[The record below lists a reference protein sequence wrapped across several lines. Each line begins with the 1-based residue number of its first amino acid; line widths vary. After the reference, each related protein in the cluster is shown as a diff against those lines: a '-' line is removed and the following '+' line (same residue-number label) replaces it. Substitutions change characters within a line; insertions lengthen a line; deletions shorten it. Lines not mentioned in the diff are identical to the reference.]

1 MASCQTERWAGTSPY
16 VKLVV
21 TENSSTST
29 ATVSKLDWAVYYI
42 SEYPAVASSRQY
54 TVKINGTVPKNG
66 TGSYNINGLTKTHRM
81 ANGTVSI
88 NKKSS
93 AQKIT
98 FDVSFQFN
106 LEWTGQYKGTLSA
119 SGTITVPAK
128 PSYTITYNA
137 NGGSN
142 APGKQIKVH
151 DANLVLSSGKPTR
164 SGYIFEGWATTS
176 SGSVVYKPGDT
187 YKSNKNITLYAI
199 WQQSTFT
206 IAYDAN
212 GGIRA
217 PDDQIK
223 TYGTDLELSKVQP
236 TKKDYKFIGWGT
248 SAFDTTAKYQP
259 GEMYTANANIVLYAI
274 WVLDYEKPR
283 ITNLSVYRANI
294 IETFPYIEFV
304 DGGVLG
310 GVDFNWTTDKTLDK
324 INISVKKT
332 TDSTWDEKYSVD
344 YASDSDSITDIK
356 VNDDGSKTGRFA
368 SAILYKEP
376 TAEGGL
382 APLTMDPDST
392 FEVRITVKDGK
403 DESRQ
408 TIINRFMNGTIY
420 PIDFLNSDNGTG
432 TAIGKVATLANTF
445 EVGWPTK
452 LTGGLAHVEVPSA
465 DLNNVKTPGFYASRD
480 INYGGEVYY
489 SNMPPINNR
498 IGTFCLEV
506 YSAGNDSQLLQRFI
520 KCDKG
525 DSATYERFYYENS
538 WGEWVKDNRGLL
550 SISTANATYQ
560 KKHSQKILW
569 DGALYM
575 KEGQT
580 INLSKKISE
589 QDHGIVLSF
598 SKYEPEQPVKPRD
611 YAWSN
616 FFIPIQFVKD
626 HPGKSATFI
635 MIQSVFMAIAS
646 KNLYIYD
653 DHING
658 NEDNDKSGTR
668 NGITYDNSA
677 FVLRA
682 VYGV

>member
-42 SEYPAVASSRQY
+42 SEYPAVASSRKY
-54 TVKINGTVPKNG
+54 TVKINGTVPTNG

-137 NGGSN
+137 NGGLN
-142 APGKQIKVH
+142 APGKQTKVH
-151 DANLVLSSGKPTR
+151 NENLVLSSGKPTR

-176 SGSVVYKPGDT
+176 DGKVTYHPGGT
-187 YKSNKNITLYAI
+187 YSSNENITLYAI
-199 WQQSTFT
+199 WKQNTFT

-212 GGIRA
+212 GGIGA

-236 TKKDYKFIGWGT
+236 TKKDYKFNGWGT

-259 GEMYTANANIVLYAI
+259 GGMYTANANIVLYAI

-294 IETFPYIEFV
+294 IKTFPYIEFV

-332 TDSTWDEKYSVD
+332 TNSTWDEKYSID

-356 VNDDGSKTGRFA
+356 VNDDGSQTGRFA

-376 TAEGGL
+376 TAEGEL
-382 APLTMDPDST
+382 APLPMDPDST
-392 FEVRITVKDGK
+392 FEVRITVIDSSG
-403 DESRQ
+403 Q

-480 INYGGEVYY
+480 INYGGNVYY
-489 SNMPPINNR
+489 SNIPPINNM

-506 YSAGNDSQLLQRFI
+506 YSAGNDGQLLQRFI
-520 KCDKG
+520 KCDKEG
-525 DSATYERFYYENS
+525 SATYERFYYENS
-538 WGEWVKDNRGLL
+538 WGDW
-550 SISTANATYQ
+550 Q

-569 DGALYM
+569 SGAYYM
-575 KEGQT
+575 KDGQT
-580 INLSKKISE
+580 INLYEKISE

-598 SKYEPEQPVKPRD
+598 SKYEPGTSGKPGKPLD

-635 MIQSVFMAIAS
+635 MIQSVFLAIAS

-653 DHING
+653 DHITG
-658 NEDNDKSGTR
+658 NEDNEKSGTR
-668 NGITYDNSA
+668 NGITYDNTA

>member
-42 SEYPAVASSRQY
+42 SEYPAVASSRRY

-106 LEWTGQYKGTLSA
+106 LKWTGQYKGTLSA

-137 NGGSN
+137 NGGLN
-142 APGKQIKVH
+142 APGKQTKVH
-151 DANLVLSSGKPTR
+151 DENLVLSSGKPTR

-176 SGSVVYKPGDT
+176 DGKVTYHPGGT
-187 YKSNKNITLYAI
+187 YSSNENITLYAI
-199 WQQSTFT
+199 WKQNTFT

-212 GGIRA
+212 GGIGA

-236 TKKDYKFIGWGT
+236 TKKDYKFNGWGT

-259 GEMYTANANIVLYAI
+259 GGMYTANANIVLYAI
-274 WVLDYEKPR
+274 WALDYEKPR

-304 DGGVLG
+304 DGGLLG
-310 GVDFNWTTDKTLDK
+310 GIDFNWATDKTLDK

-332 TDSTWDEKYSVD
+332 TDSTWDEKYSID

-356 VNDDGSKTGRFA
+356 VNDDGSQTGRFA

-376 TAEGGL
+376 TAEGEL
-382 APLTMDPDST
+382 APLPMDPDST
-392 FEVRITVKDGK
+392 FEVRITVIDSSG
-403 DESRQ
+403 Q

-465 DLNNVKTPGFYASRD
+465 DLNNVQTPGFYASRD
-480 INYGGEVYY
+480 INYGGKVYY
-489 SNMPPINNR
+489 SNMPSINNM

-506 YSAGNDSQLLQRFI
+506 YSSGNDGQLLQRFI
-520 KCDKG
+520 KCDKEG
-525 DSATYERFYYENS
+525 SATYERFYYENS
-538 WGEWVKDNRGLL
+538 WGDWVKYI
-550 SISTANATYQ
+550 SMSTANATYQ

-569 DGALYM
+569 SGAYYM
-575 KEGQT
+575 NKDQT
-580 INLSKKISE
+580 IKLPEKISK

-598 SKYEPEQPVKPRD
+598 SKYEPGTSGKPGKPLD

-646 KNLYIYD
+646 KNLYID
-653 DHING
+653 DDYIIG
-658 NEDNDKSGTR
+658 NEDNEKSGTR
-668 NGITYDNSA
+668 NGITYDNTA